1 VEAAVAA
8 NDKAVEALQE
18 LLGGIQEAR
27 DETRGLI
34 TWLRVRPHRERQ
46 PLGFCRA
53 LVSSQT

>member
-1 VEAAVAA
+1 MAA